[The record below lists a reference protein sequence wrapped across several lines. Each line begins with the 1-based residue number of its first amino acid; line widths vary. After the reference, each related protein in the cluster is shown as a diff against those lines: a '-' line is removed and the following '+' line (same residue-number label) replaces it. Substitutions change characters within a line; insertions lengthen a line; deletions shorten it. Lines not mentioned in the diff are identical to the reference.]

1 MGGGRTG
8 ATSHIPR
15 RDLIGLM
22 VAGTLGRAPVV
33 VIPIATLLLVAHHS
47 TLTLGGFASGA
58 ASLGAGLI
66 GMFLGRRLEG
76 GRARAALV
84 VAALLHVPA
93 TAVFIAVADSTN
105 RLVLVAAGF
114 AIGLTVPPIGPVVR
128 ARMGGLAAG
137 APATELRRMFA
148 WDSLSVEL
156 SWVGAPLLVS
166 LAIVIQ
172 GPALAVALSPALALV
187 GVAATGRGPVAPG
200 AETTAVTSWVSP
212 AVLRLAVAFGLTGI
226 AWRVVTIGVTELARQ
241 QGSDRWTGPLIAFW
255 AFGSVVGAWAATR
268 RDMPGVLPLSTAV
281 GVTVLPLAVNGLSL
295 PLTFVL
301 VFIAGLPTAAF
312 VAALNAVVTEVVEQ
326 SAHARAFSMAQAA
339 NTIMAA
345 VGAPLAAWAIDRGLM
360 SAVFVAGALLLAASG
375 WTSPRSPSALARG
388 SGLREQPAA

>member
-1 MGGGRTG
+1 M
-8 ATSHIPR
+8 SHIPR
-15 RDLIGLM
+15 RDLISLM

-66 GMFLGRRLEG
+66 GMLLGRRLEG

-93 TAVFIAVADSTN
+93 TAAFIAVADSTS
-105 RLVLVAAGF
+105 RLVLVAVGF
-114 AIGLTVPPIGPVVR
+114 VLGLTVPPIGPVVR

-137 APATELRRMFA
+137 APAAELRRMFA

-166 LAIVIQ
+166 LAIVIG
-172 GPALAVALSPALALV
+172 GPALAVAISPMLALV

-200 AETTAVTSWVSP
+200 AEATAVTSWVSP

-226 AWRVVTIGVTELARQ
+226 AWRVVTIAVTELARQ

-268 RDMPGVLPLSTAV
+268 RDMPGVLLLATAV
-281 GVTVLPLAVNGLSL
+281 GVTILPLAVSGLSL
-295 PLTFVL
+295 PVTFVL
-301 VFIAGLPTAAF
+301 VFVAGLPTAAF

-345 VGAPLAAWAIDRGLM
+345 IGAPLAAWAIDDGGT
-360 SAVFVAGALLLAASG
+360 AIVFVSGALLLAVSG
-375 WTSPRSPSALARG
+375 WVTPRSPSTTTSG
-388 SGLREQPAA
+388 GGLRGRSPAEAARRA